1 MKTLHILAAAAIAVT
16 VASCSGKPEL
26 SYMPAKAE
34 GDSNWGLVDANGEF
48 LFTDEFSDRPSPVVN
63 GYFFVEEG
71 NGYTVYKAE
80 KNPKQVGDLS
90 GLKGCG
96 FYNDGLMPVVH
107 KGEHISFVDG
117 SGKTKFTLENVDSVS
132 VSAAMNMF
140 VNGRCAIRTSDEKWG
155 AIDTDGNVVVK
166 PKYENPVL
174 FVEDLALVKDAQSGE
189 SYIIDRDGN
198 TKATVSGNISSGGV
212 FIDGYTIAQ
221 VESSDSGEES
231 RMAIVKGDGELTKL
245 PSAVKYVKTWNSKYI
260 VFESSDYEYGIL
272 SVDGDVKVRAKYDN
286 IEMLANG
293 KFIGNRDG
301 KYMYVSP
308 DGDTEKLPGEVG
320 AAVRFPYQFSK
331 IFDFKFELI
340 SEDDDDDELQLRTY
354 NGKKVGKDMD
364 RYKGRIELDNIYSDY
379 FDYADVT
386 RKFMDMFDADGLK
399 GYPFDSTM
407 KLYADTTAHT
417 VEWYRGDTSM
427 SVSVA
432 SGNPYFYVSS
442 ATLYSDRTIVYDATP
457 YASYYTWE
465 FNPASRVTAIS
476 LTLSFNGNNY
486 RNDLPGYFAEA
497 LRDRFGVTVPESG
510 YGDNYVS
517 SNGYDA
523 ITVHLSSWKP
533 VPLVSEEVVAPADTT
548 AIVFADSVK

>member
-140 VNGRCAIRTSDEKWG
+140 VNGRCAIRTSDDKWG
-155 AIDTDGNVVVK
+155 AIDTEGNVVVK

-174 FVEDLALVKDAQSGE
+174 FVEDIALVKDAQSGE

-198 TKATVSGNISSGGV
+198 TKASVSGNISSGGV
-212 FIDGYTIAQ
+212 FIDGYTIVQ
-221 VESSDSGEES
+221 IEGPDSGEKS

-286 IEMLANG
+286 IELLANG

-320 AAVRFPYQFSK
+320 AAVGFPYQFSK
-331 IFDFKFELI
+331 VFDFKFELV

-354 NGKKVGKDMD
+354 NGKKVGKEMD

-407 KLYADTTAHT
+407 KLYADTTAHS
-417 VEWYRGDTSM
+417 VDWYRGDTSM

-465 FNPASRVTAIS
+465 FNPASRVTAIT

-486 RNDLPGYFAEA
+486 RNDLPGYFAEV
-497 LRDRFGVTVPESG
+497 LRDRFGITVPESS

>member
-71 NGYTVYKAE
+71 DGYTVYKAE

-117 SGKTKFTLENVDSVS
+117 SGKTKFTLEAIDSVS

-140 VNGRCAIRTSDEKWG
+140 VNGRCAIRTSDDKWG
-155 AIDTDGNVVVK
+155 AIDTEGNVVVK

-174 FVEDLALVKDAQSGE
+174 FVEDIALVKDAQSGE

-198 TKATVSGNISSGGV
+198 TKASVSGNISSGGV
-212 FIDGYTIAQ
+212 FIDGYTIVQ
-221 VESSDSGEES
+221 IEGPDSGEES

-272 SVDGDVKVRAKYDN
+272 SVDGDIKVRAKYDN
-286 IEMLANG
+286 IELLANG

-320 AAVRFPYQFSK
+320 AAVGFPYQFSK
-331 IFDFKFELI
+331 VFDFKFELV

-354 NGKKVGKDMD
+354 NGKKVGKEMD

-407 KLYADTTAHT
+407 KLYADTTAHS
-417 VEWYRGDTSM
+417 VDWYRGDTSM

-497 LRDRFGVTVPESG
+497 LRDRFGVTVPESS

>member
-71 NGYTVYKAE
+71 NGYTIYKAE

-117 SGKTKFTLENVDSVS
+117 NGKTKFTLENVDSVS

-166 PKYENPVL
+166 PKYENPIL

-189 SYIIDRDGN
+189 CYIIDRDGN
-198 TKATVSGNISSGGV
+198 TKATVSGNIGSGSV
-212 FIDGYTIAQ
+212 FIDGYTIVQ
-221 VESSDSGEES
+221 VEGSDSGDES
-231 RMAIVKGDGELTKL
+231 RMAIVKGDGELIKL

-260 VFESSDYEYGIL
+260 VFESSDYKYGIL

-286 IEMLANG
+286 IELLANG

-320 AAVRFPYQFSK
+320 AAVGFPYQFSK
-331 IFDFKFELI
+331 VFDFKFELV

-354 NGKKVGKDMD
+354 NGKKVGKEMD

-407 KLYADTTAHT
+407 KLYADTTAHS
-417 VEWYRGDTSM
+417 VDWYRGDTSM

-486 RNDLPGYFAEA
+486 RNDLAEYFAAA
-497 LRDRFGVTVPESG
+497 LRDRFGITVSESG

-517 SNGYDA
+517 SNGYDS
-523 ITVHLSSWKP
+523 ITVHLSDWNTVAP
-533 VPLVSEEVVAPADTT
+533 AAEEVAPADTT
-548 AIVFADSVK
+548 VIVFSDSVK

>member
-26 SYMPAKAE
+26 SYMPAKAG

-140 VNGRCAIRTSDEKWG
+140 VNGRCAIRTSDDKWG
-155 AIDTDGNVVVK
+155 AIDTEGNVVVK

-174 FVEDLALVKDAQSGE
+174 FVEDIALVKDAQSGE

-198 TKATVSGNISSGGV
+198 TKASVSGNISSGGV
-212 FIDGYTIAQ
+212 FIDGYTIVQ
-221 VESSDSGEES
+221 IEGPDSGEES

-272 SVDGDVKVRAKYDN
+272 SVDGDIKVRAKYDN
-286 IEMLANG
+286 IELLANG

-320 AAVRFPYQFSK
+320 AAVGFPYQFSK
-331 IFDFKFELI
+331 VFDFKFELV

-354 NGKKVGKDMD
+354 NGKKVGKEMD

-407 KLYADTTAHT
+407 KLYADTTAHS
-417 VEWYRGDTSM
+417 VDWYRGDTSM

-442 ATLYSDRTIVYDATP
+442 TTLYSDRTIVYDATP

-465 FNPASRVTAIS
+465 FNPASRVTAIT

-486 RNDLPGYFAEA
+486 RNDLAEYFAAA
-497 LRDRFGVTVPESG
+497 LRDRFGITVSESG

-517 SNGYDA
+517 SNGYDS
-523 ITVHLSSWKP
+523 ITVHLSDWNTVAP
-533 VPLVSEEVVAPADTT
+533 AAEEVAPADTT
-548 AIVFADSVK
+548 VIVFSDSVK

>member
-166 PKYENPVL
+166 PKYENPIL

-189 SYIIDRDGN
+189 CYIIDRDGN
-198 TKATVSGNISSGGV
+198 TKATVSGNIGSGSV
-212 FIDGYTIAQ
+212 FIDGYTIVQ
-221 VESSDSGEES
+221 VEGSDSGDES
-231 RMAIVKGDGELTKL
+231 RVAIVKGDGELIKL

-286 IEMLANG
+286 IELLANG

-331 IFDFKFELI
+331 VFDFKFELV

-354 NGKKVGKDMD
+354 NGKKVGKEMD

-407 KLYADTTAHT
+407 KLYADTTAHS
-417 VEWYRGDTSM
+417 VDWYRGDTSM

-486 RNDLPGYFAEA
+486 RNDLAEYFAAA
-497 LRDRFGVTVPESG
+497 LRDRFGITVSESG
-510 YGDNYVS
+510 YGDNYVTT
-517 SNGYDA
+517 NGYDG
-523 ITVHLSSWKP
+523 ITVHLSDWNTVAP
-533 VPLVSEEVVAPADTT
+533 AAEEVAPADTT
-548 AIVFADSVK
+548 VIVFSDSVK

>member
-80 KNPKQVGDLS
+80 KNPKQVGDLY

-140 VNGRCAIRTSDEKWG
+140 VNGRCAIRTSDDKWG
-155 AIDTDGNVVVK
+155 AIDTEGNVVVK

-174 FVEDLALVKDAQSGE
+174 FVEDIALVKDAQSGE

-198 TKATVSGNISSGGV
+198 TKASVSGNISSGGV
-212 FIDGYTIAQ
+212 FIDGYTIVQ
-221 VESSDSGEES
+221 IEGPDSGEES

-272 SVDGDVKVRAKYDN
+272 SVDGDIKVRAKYDN
-286 IEMLANG
+286 IELLANG

-320 AAVRFPYQFSK
+320 AAVGFPYQFSK
-331 IFDFKFELI
+331 VFDFKFELV

-354 NGKKVGKDMD
+354 NGKKVGKEMD

-407 KLYADTTAHT
+407 KLYADTTAHS
-417 VEWYRGDTSM
+417 VDWYRGDTSM

-497 LRDRFGVTVPESG
+497 LRDRFGITVPESS

>member
-117 SGKTKFTLENVDSVS
+117 SGKTKFTLESVDSVS

-174 FVEDLALVKDAQSGE
+174 FVEDIALVKDAQSGE
-189 SYIIDRDGN
+189 CYIIDRDGN

-221 VESSDSGEES
+221 IESSDSGAES

-286 IEMLANG
+286 IELLANG

-320 AAVRFPYQFSK
+320 AAVGFPYQFSK
-331 IFDFKFELI
+331 VFDFKFELV

-354 NGKKVGKDMD
+354 NGKKVGKEMD

-407 KLYADTTAHT
+407 KLYADTTAHS
-417 VEWYRGDTSM
+417 VDWYRGDTSM
-427 SVSVA
+427 SVLVA
-432 SGNPYFYVSS
+432 SGNPYFSVSS

-486 RNDLPGYFAEA
+486 RKDLVEYFAAA
-497 LRDRFGVTVPESG
+497 LRDRFGITVSESG

-517 SNGYDA
+517 SNGYDS
-523 ITVHLSSWKP
+523 ITVHLSSWNT
-533 VPLVSEEVVAPADTT
+533 VAVPADEVYE
-548 AIVFADSVK
+548 ACDSAVVFVDSIHA

>member
-117 SGKTKFTLENVDSVS
+117 SGKTKFTLEAIDSVS

-174 FVEDLALVKDAQSGE
+174 FVEDIALVKDAQSGE

-198 TKATVSGNISSGGV
+198 TKASVSGNISSGGV
-212 FIDGYTIAQ
+212 FIDGYTIVQ
-221 VESSDSGEES
+221 IEGPDSGEES

-286 IEMLANG
+286 IELLANG

-320 AAVRFPYQFSK
+320 AAVGFPYQFSK
-331 IFDFKFELI
+331 VFDFKFELV

-354 NGKKVGKDMD
+354 NGKKVGKEMD

-407 KLYADTTAHT
+407 KLYADTTAHS
-417 VEWYRGDTSM
+417 VDWYRGDTSM

>member
-140 VNGRCAIRTSDEKWG
+140 VNGRCAIRTSDDKWG
-155 AIDTDGNVVVK
+155 AIDTEGNVVVK

-174 FVEDLALVKDAQSGE
+174 FVEDIALVKDAQSGE

-198 TKATVSGNISSGGV
+198 TKASVSGNISSGGV
-212 FIDGYTIAQ
+212 FIDGYTIVQ
-221 VESSDSGEES
+221 IEGPDSGEES

-286 IEMLANG
+286 IELLANG

-320 AAVRFPYQFSK
+320 AAVGFPYQFSK
-331 IFDFKFELI
+331 VFDFKFELV

-354 NGKKVGKDMD
+354 NGKKVGKEMD

-407 KLYADTTAHT
+407 KLYADTTAHS
-417 VEWYRGDTSM
+417 VDWYRGDTSM

-486 RNDLPGYFAEA
+486 RNDLAEYFAAA
-497 LRDRFGVTVPESG
+497 LRDRFGITVSESS

>member
-140 VNGRCAIRTSDEKWG
+140 VNGRCAIRTSDDKWG
-155 AIDTDGNVVVK
+155 AIDTEGNVVVK

-174 FVEDLALVKDAQSGE
+174 FVEDIALVKDAQSGE
-189 SYIIDRDGN
+189 CYIIDRDGN
-198 TKATVSGNISSGGV
+198 TKASVSGNISSGGV
-212 FIDGYTIAQ
+212 FIDGYTIVQ
-221 VESSDSGEES
+221 IEGPDSGEES

-272 SVDGDVKVRAKYDN
+272 SVDGDIKVRAKYDN
-286 IEMLANG
+286 IELLANG

-320 AAVRFPYQFSK
+320 AAVGFPYQFSK
-331 IFDFKFELI
+331 VFDFKFELV

-354 NGKKVGKDMD
+354 NGKKVGKEMD

-407 KLYADTTAHT
+407 KLYADTTAHS
-417 VEWYRGDTSM
+417 VDWYRGDTSM

-465 FNPASRVTAIS
+465 FNPASRVTAIT

-497 LRDRFGVTVPESG
+497 LRDRFGITVPESS

>member
-117 SGKTKFTLENVDSVS
+117 SGKTKFTLEAIDSVS

-140 VNGRCAIRTSDEKWG
+140 VNGRCAIRTSDDKWG
-155 AIDTDGNVVVK
+155 AIDTEGNVVVK

-174 FVEDLALVKDAQSGE
+174 FVEDIALVKDAQSGE

-198 TKATVSGNISSGGV
+198 TKASVSGNISSGGV
-212 FIDGYTIAQ
+212 FIDGYTIVQ
-221 VESSDSGEES
+221 IEGPDSGEES

-272 SVDGDVKVRAKYDN
+272 SVDGDIKVRAKYDN
-286 IEMLANG
+286 IELLANG

-320 AAVRFPYQFSK
+320 AAVGFPYQFSK
-331 IFDFKFELI
+331 VFDFKFELV

-354 NGKKVGKDMD
+354 NGKKVGKEMD

-407 KLYADTTAHT
+407 KLYADTTAHS
-417 VEWYRGDTSM
+417 VDWYWGDTSM

-497 LRDRFGVTVPESG
+497 LRDRFGITVPESS

>member
-117 SGKTKFTLENVDSVS
+117 SGKTKFTLEAIDSVS

-174 FVEDLALVKDAQSGE
+174 FVEDIALVKDAQSGE

-198 TKATVSGNISSGGV
+198 TKASVSGNISSGGV
-212 FIDGYTIAQ
+212 FIDGYTIVQ
-221 VESSDSGEES
+221 IEGPDSGEES

-272 SVDGDVKVRAKYDN
+272 SVDGDIKVRAKYDN

-320 AAVRFPYQFSK
+320 AAVGFPYQFSK
-331 IFDFKFELI
+331 VFDFKFELV

-354 NGKKVGKDMD
+354 NGKKVGKEMD

-407 KLYADTTAHT
+407 KLYADTTAHS
-417 VEWYRGDTSM
+417 VDWYRGDTSM

-497 LRDRFGVTVPESG
+497 LRDRFGVTVPESS

>member
-71 NGYTVYKAE
+71 DGYTVYKAE

-117 SGKTKFTLENVDSVS
+117 NGKTKFTLENVDSVS

-140 VNGRCAIRTSDEKWG
+140 VNGRCAIRTSDDKWG
-155 AIDTDGNVVVK
+155 AIDTEGNVVVK

-174 FVEDLALVKDAQSGE
+174 FVEDIALVKDAQSGE
-189 SYIIDRDGN
+189 SYIIDRNGN
-198 TKATVSGNISSGGV
+198 TKASVSGNISSGGV
-212 FIDGYTIAQ
+212 FIDGYTIVQ
-221 VESSDSGEES
+221 IEGPDSGEES

-272 SVDGDVKVRAKYDN
+272 SVDGDIKVRAKYDN
-286 IEMLANG
+286 IELLANG

-320 AAVRFPYQFSK
+320 AAVGFPYQFSK
-331 IFDFKFELI
+331 VFDFKFELV

-354 NGKKVGKDMD
+354 NGKKVGKEMD

-407 KLYADTTAHT
+407 KLYADTTAHS
-417 VEWYRGDTSM
+417 VDWYRGDTSM

-486 RNDLPGYFAEA
+486 RNDLAEYFAAA
-497 LRDRFGVTVPESG
+497 LRDRFGITVSESG

>member
-107 KGEHISFVDG
+107 RGEHISFVDG

-140 VNGRCAIRTSDEKWG
+140 VNGRCAIRTSDDKWG
-155 AIDTDGNVVVK
+155 AIDTEGNVVVK

-174 FVEDLALVKDAQSGE
+174 FVEDIALVKDAQSGE

-198 TKATVSGNISSGGV
+198 TKASVSGNISSGGV
-212 FIDGYTIAQ
+212 FIDGYTIVQ
-221 VESSDSGEES
+221 IEGPDSGEES

-272 SVDGDVKVRAKYDN
+272 SVDGDIKVRAKYDN
-286 IEMLANG
+286 IELLANG

-320 AAVRFPYQFSK
+320 AAVGFPYQFSK
-331 IFDFKFELI
+331 VFDFKFELV

-354 NGKKVGKDMD
+354 NGKKVGKEMD

-407 KLYADTTAHT
+407 KLYADTTAHS
-417 VEWYRGDTSM
+417 VDWYRGDTSM

-486 RNDLPGYFAEA
+486 RNDLLGYFAEA
-497 LRDRFGVTVPESG
+497 LRDRFGITVPESS

>member
-117 SGKTKFTLENVDSVS
+117 NGKTKFTLENVDSVS

-174 FVEDLALVKDAQSGE
+174 FVEDIALVKDAHSGE
-189 SYIIDRDGN
+189 CYIIDRDGN
-198 TKATVSGNISSGGV
+198 TKASVSGNISSGGV
-212 FIDGYTIAQ
+212 FIDGYTIVQ
-221 VESSDSGEES
+221 IEGPDSGEES

-272 SVDGDVKVRAKYDN
+272 GVDGDVKVRAKYDN
-286 IEMLANG
+286 IELLANG
-293 KFIGNRDG
+293 KFIGKRDG

-320 AAVRFPYQFSK
+320 AAVGFPYQFSK
-331 IFDFKFELI
+331 VFDFKFELV

-354 NGKKVGKDMD
+354 NGKKVGKEMD

-407 KLYADTTAHT
+407 KLYADTTAHS
-417 VEWYRGDTSM
+417 VDWYRGDTSM

-465 FNPASRVTAIS
+465 FNPASRVTAIT
-476 LTLSFNGNNY
+476 LTLTFNGNNY

-497 LRDRFGVTVPESG
+497 LRDRFGVTVPESS

>member
-71 NGYTVYKAE
+71 DGYTVYKAE

-140 VNGRCAIRTSDEKWG
+140 VNGRCAIRTSDDKWG
-155 AIDTDGNVVVK
+155 AIDTEGNVVVK

-174 FVEDLALVKDAQSGE
+174 FVEDIALVKDAQSGE

-198 TKATVSGNISSGGV
+198 TKASVSGNISSGGV
-212 FIDGYTIAQ
+212 FIDGYTIVQ
-221 VESSDSGEES
+221 IEGPDSGEES

-286 IEMLANG
+286 IELLANG

-320 AAVRFPYQFSK
+320 AAVGFPYQFSK
-331 IFDFKFELI
+331 VFDFKFELV

-354 NGKKVGKDMD
+354 NGKKVGKEMD

-407 KLYADTTAHT
+407 KLYADTTAHS
-417 VEWYRGDTSM
+417 VDWYRGDTSM

-432 SGNPYFYVSS
+432 SGNPYFSVSS

-497 LRDRFGVTVPESG
+497 LRDRFGVTVPESS

>member
-117 SGKTKFTLENVDSVS
+117 NGKTKFTLENVDSVS

-140 VNGRCAIRTSDEKWG
+140 VNGRCAIRTSDDKWG
-155 AIDTDGNVVVK
+155 AIDTEGNVVVK

-174 FVEDLALVKDAQSGE
+174 FVEDIALVKDAQSGE

-198 TKATVSGNISSGGV
+198 TKASVSGNISSGGV
-212 FIDGYTIAQ
+212 FIDGYTIVQ
-221 VESSDSGEES
+221 IEGPDSGEES

-286 IEMLANG
+286 IELLANG

-320 AAVRFPYQFSK
+320 AAVGFPYQFSK
-331 IFDFKFELI
+331 VFDFKFELV

-354 NGKKVGKDMD
+354 NGKKVGKEMD

-407 KLYADTTAHT
+407 KLYADTTAHS
-417 VEWYRGDTSM
+417 VDWYRGDTSM

-465 FNPASRVTAIS
+465 FNPASRVTAIT

-497 LRDRFGVTVPESG
+497 LRDRFGITVPESS

>member
-117 SGKTKFTLENVDSVS
+117 SGKTKFTLEAIDSVS

-174 FVEDLALVKDAQSGE
+174 FVEDIALVKDAQSGE

-198 TKATVSGNISSGGV
+198 TKASVSGNISSGGV
-212 FIDGYTIAQ
+212 FIDGYTIVQ
-221 VESSDSGEES
+221 IEGPDSGEES

-286 IEMLANG
+286 IELLANG

-320 AAVRFPYQFSK
+320 AAVGFPYQFSK
-331 IFDFKFELI
+331 VFDFKFELV

-354 NGKKVGKDMD
+354 NGKKVGKEMD

-407 KLYADTTAHT
+407 KLYADTTAHS
-417 VEWYRGDTSM
+417 VDWYRGDTSM

-497 LRDRFGVTVPESG
+497 LRDRFGITVPESS

>member
-166 PKYENPVL
+166 PKYENPIL

-189 SYIIDRDGN
+189 CYIIDRDGN
-198 TKATVSGNISSGGV
+198 TKATVSGNIGSGSV
-212 FIDGYTIAQ
+212 FIDGYTIVQ
-221 VESSDSGEES
+221 VEGSDSGDES
-231 RMAIVKGDGELTKL
+231 RVAIVKGDGELIKL

-286 IEMLANG
+286 IELLANG

-331 IFDFKFELI
+331 VFDFKFELV

-354 NGKKVGKDMD
+354 NGKKVGKEMD

-407 KLYADTTAHT
+407 KLYADTTAHS
-417 VEWYRGDTSM
+417 VDWYRGDTSM
-427 SVSVA
+427 SVSVP

-486 RNDLPGYFAEA
+486 RNDLAEYFAAA
-497 LRDRFGVTVPESG
+497 LRDRFGITVSESG

-517 SNGYDA
+517 SNGYDS
-523 ITVHLSSWKP
+523 ITVHLSDWNTVAP
-533 VPLVSEEVVAPADTT
+533 AAEEVAPADTT
-548 AIVFADSVK
+548 VIVFSDSVK

>member
-71 NGYTVYKAE
+71 DGYTVYKAE

-117 SGKTKFTLENVDSVS
+117 NGKTKFTLEAIDSVS

-140 VNGRCAIRTSDEKWG
+140 VNGRCAIRTSDDKWG
-155 AIDTDGNVVVK
+155 AIDTEGNVVVK

-174 FVEDLALVKDAQSGE
+174 FVEDIALVKDAQSGE

-198 TKATVSGNISSGGV
+198 TKASVSGNISSGGV
-212 FIDGYTIAQ
+212 FIDGYTIVQ
-221 VESSDSGEES
+221 IEGPDSGEES

-272 SVDGDVKVRAKYDN
+272 SVDGDIKVRAKYDN
-286 IEMLANG
+286 IELLANG

-320 AAVRFPYQFSK
+320 AAVGFPYQFSK
-331 IFDFKFELI
+331 VFDFKFELV

-354 NGKKVGKDMD
+354 NGKKVGKEMD

-407 KLYADTTAHT
+407 KLYADTTAHS
-417 VEWYRGDTSM
+417 VDWYRGDTSM

-486 RNDLPGYFAEA
+486 RNDLVEYFAAA
-497 LRDRFGVTVPESG
+497 LRDRFGITVSESG

>member
-166 PKYENPVL
+166 PKYENPIL

-189 SYIIDRDGN
+189 CYIIDRDGN
-198 TKATVSGNISSGGV
+198 TKATVSGNIGSGSV
-212 FIDGYTIAQ
+212 FIDGYTIVQ
-221 VESSDSGEES
+221 VGGSDSGDES
-231 RMAIVKGDGELTKL
+231 RMAIVKGDGELIKL

-286 IEMLANG
+286 IELLANG

-331 IFDFKFELI
+331 VFDFKFELV

-354 NGKKVGKDMD
+354 NGKKVGKEMD

-407 KLYADTTAHT
+407 KLYADTTAHS
-417 VEWYRGDTSM
+417 VDWYRGDTSM

-486 RNDLPGYFAEA
+486 RNDLAEYFAAA
-497 LRDRFGVTVPESG
+497 LRDRFGITVSESG

-517 SNGYDA
+517 SNGYDS
-523 ITVHLSSWKP
+523 ITVHLSDWNTVAP
-533 VPLVSEEVVAPADTT
+533 AAEEVAPADTT
-548 AIVFADSVK
+548 VIVFSDSVK

>member
-71 NGYTVYKAE
+71 NGYTIYKAE

-117 SGKTKFTLENVDSVS
+117 SGKTKFTLESVDSVS

-140 VNGRCAIRTSDEKWG
+140 VNGRCAIRTSDDKWG
-155 AIDTDGNVVVK
+155 AIDTEGNVVVK

-174 FVEDLALVKDAQSGE
+174 FVEDIALVKDAQSGE

-198 TKATVSGNISSGGV
+198 TKASVSGNISSGGV
-212 FIDGYTIAQ
+212 FIDGYTIVQ
-221 VESSDSGEES
+221 IEGPDSGEES

-286 IEMLANG
+286 IELLANG

-320 AAVRFPYQFSK
+320 AAVGFPYQFSK
-331 IFDFKFELI
+331 VFDFKFELI

-354 NGKKVGKDMD
+354 NGKKVGKEMD

-407 KLYADTTAHT
+407 KLYADTTAHS
-417 VEWYRGDTSM
+417 VDWYRGDTSM

-432 SGNPYFYVSS
+432 SGNPYFSVSS
-442 ATLYSDRTIVYDATP
+442 ATLHSDRTIVYDATP

-465 FNPASRVTAIS
+465 FNPASRVTAIT
-476 LTLSFNGNNY
+476 LTLTFNGNNY
-486 RNDLPGYFAEA
+486 RNDLVEYFAEA
-497 LRDRFGVTVPESG
+497 LRDRFGITVSESG

-523 ITVHLSSWKP
+523 ITVHLSSWNT
-533 VPLVSEEVVAPADTT
+533 VAVPADEVYE
-548 AIVFADSVK
+548 ACDSAVVFVDSIHA

>member
-140 VNGRCAIRTSDEKWG
+140 VNGRCAIRTSDDKWG
-155 AIDTDGNVVVK
+155 AIDTEGNVVVK

-174 FVEDLALVKDAQSGE
+174 FVEDIALVKDAQSGE

-198 TKATVSGNISSGGV
+198 TKASVSGNISSGGV
-212 FIDGYTIAQ
+212 FIDGYTIVQ
-221 VESSDSGEES
+221 IEGPDSGEES

-272 SVDGDVKVRAKYDN
+272 SVDGDIKVRAKYDN
-286 IEMLANG
+286 IELLANG

-320 AAVRFPYQFSK
+320 AAVGFPYQFSK
-331 IFDFKFELI
+331 VFDFKFELV

-354 NGKKVGKDMD
+354 NGKKVGKEMD

-407 KLYADTTAHT
+407 KLYADTTAHS
-417 VEWYRGDTSM
+417 VDWYRGDTSM

-465 FNPASRVTAIS
+465 FNPASRVTAIT

-497 LRDRFGVTVPESG
+497 LRDRFGITVPESS

-523 ITVHLSSWKP
+523 ITVYLSSWKP

>member
-117 SGKTKFTLENVDSVS
+117 SGKTKFALENVDSVS

-166 PKYENPVL
+166 PKYENPIL

-189 SYIIDRDGN
+189 CYIIDRDGN
-198 TKATVSGNISSGGV
+198 TKATVSGNISSGSV
-212 FIDGYTIAQ
+212 FIDGYTIVQ
-221 VESSDSGEES
+221 VEGSDSGDES

-286 IEMLANG
+286 IELLANG

-320 AAVRFPYQFSK
+320 AAVGFPYQFSK
-331 IFDFKFELI
+331 VFDFKFELV

-354 NGKKVGKDMD
+354 NGKKVGKEMD

-407 KLYADTTAHT
+407 KLYADTTAHS
-417 VEWYRGDTSM
+417 VDWYRGDTSM

-486 RNDLPGYFAEA
+486 RNDLAEYFAAA
-497 LRDRFGVTVPESG
+497 LRDRFGITVSESG

-523 ITVHLSSWKP
+523 ITVHLSSWNTV
-533 VPLVSEEVVAPADTT
+533 VPAVEEVAPADTT
-548 AIVFADSVK
+548 VIVFSDSVK

>member
-80 KNPKQVGDLS
+80 KNPKQVGDLY

-117 SGKTKFTLENVDSVS
+117 SGKTKFTLEAIDSVS

-174 FVEDLALVKDAQSGE
+174 FVEDIALVKDAQSGE

-198 TKATVSGNISSGGV
+198 TKASVSGNISSGGV
-212 FIDGYTIAQ
+212 FIDGYTIVQ
-221 VESSDSGEES
+221 IEGPDSGEES

-272 SVDGDVKVRAKYDN
+272 SVDGDIKVRAKYDN
-286 IEMLANG
+286 IELLANG

-320 AAVRFPYQFSK
+320 AAVGFPYQFSK
-331 IFDFKFELI
+331 VFDFKFELV

-354 NGKKVGKDMD
+354 NGKKVGKEMD

-407 KLYADTTAHT
+407 KLYADTTAHS
-417 VEWYRGDTSM
+417 VDWYRGDTSM

-497 LRDRFGVTVPESG
+497 LRDRFGITVPESS

-533 VPLVSEEVVAPADTT
+533 VPLVSEEVMAPADTT

>member
-34 GDSNWGLVDANGEF
+34 GDSNWGLVDADGEF

-117 SGKTKFTLENVDSVS
+117 SGKTKFTLESVDSVS

-174 FVEDLALVKDAQSGE
+174 FVEDIALVKDAQSGE

-198 TKATVSGNISSGGV
+198 TKASVSGNISSGGV
-212 FIDGYTIAQ
+212 FIDGYTIVQ
-221 VESSDSGEES
+221 IEGPDSGEES

-272 SVDGDVKVRAKYDN
+272 SVDGDIKVRAKYDN
-286 IEMLANG
+286 IELLANG

-320 AAVRFPYQFSK
+320 AAVGFPYQFSK
-331 IFDFKFELI
+331 VFDFKFELV

-354 NGKKVGKDMD
+354 NGKKVGKEMD

-407 KLYADTTAHT
+407 KLYADTTAHS
-417 VEWYRGDTSM
+417 VDWYRGDTSM

-465 FNPASRVTAIS
+465 FNPASRVTAIT

-497 LRDRFGVTVPESG
+497 LRDRFGITVPESS

>member
-174 FVEDLALVKDAQSGE
+174 FVEDIALVKDAQSGE
-189 SYIIDRDGN
+189 SYIIDRNGN
-198 TKATVSGNISSGGV
+198 TKASVSGNISSGGV
-212 FIDGYTIAQ
+212 FIDGYTIVQ
-221 VESSDSGEES
+221 IEGPDSGEES

-272 SVDGDVKVRAKYDN
+272 SVDGDIKVRAKYDN
-286 IEMLANG
+286 IELLANG

-320 AAVRFPYQFSK
+320 AAVGFPYQFSK
-331 IFDFKFELI
+331 VFDFKFELV

-354 NGKKVGKDMD
+354 NGKKVGKEMD

-407 KLYADTTAHT
+407 KLYADTTAHS
-417 VEWYRGDTSM
+417 VDWYRGDTSM

-486 RNDLPGYFAEA
+486 RNDLAEYFAAA
-497 LRDRFGVTVPESG
+497 LRDRFGITVSESG

-517 SNGYDA
+517 SNGYDS
-523 ITVHLSSWKP
+523 ITVHLSDWNTVAP
-533 VPLVSEEVVAPADTT
+533 AAEEVAPADTT
-548 AIVFADSVK
+548 VIVFSDSVK

>member
-140 VNGRCAIRTSDEKWG
+140 VNGRCAIRTSDDKWG
-155 AIDTDGNVVVK
+155 AIDTEGNVVVK

-174 FVEDLALVKDAQSGE
+174 FVEDIALVKDAQSGE

-198 TKATVSGNISSGGV
+198 TKASVSGNISSGGV
-212 FIDGYTIAQ
+212 FIDGYTIVQ
-221 VESSDSGEES
+221 IEGPDSGEES

-320 AAVRFPYQFSK
+320 AAVGFPYQFSK
-331 IFDFKFELI
+331 VFDFKFELV

-354 NGKKVGKDMD
+354 NGKKVGKEMD

-407 KLYADTTAHT
+407 KLYADTTAHS
-417 VEWYRGDTSM
+417 VDWYRGDTSM

-497 LRDRFGVTVPESG
+497 LRDRFGITVPESS

>member
-174 FVEDLALVKDAQSGE
+174 FVEDIALVKDAQSGE

-198 TKATVSGNISSGGV
+198 TKASVSGNISSGGV
-212 FIDGYTIAQ
+212 FIDGYTIVQ
-221 VESSDSGEES
+221 IEGPDSGEES

-272 SVDGDVKVRAKYDN
+272 SVDGDIKVRAKYDN
-286 IEMLANG
+286 IELLANG

-320 AAVRFPYQFSK
+320 AAVGFPYQFSK
-331 IFDFKFELI
+331 VFDFKFELV

-354 NGKKVGKDMD
+354 NGKKVGKEMD

-407 KLYADTTAHT
+407 KLYADTTAHS
-417 VEWYRGDTSM
+417 VDWYRGDTSM

-465 FNPASRVTAIS
+465 FNPASRVTAIT

-497 LRDRFGVTVPESG
+497 LRDRFGITVPESS

>member
-117 SGKTKFTLENVDSVS
+117 NGKTKFTLENVDSVS

-140 VNGRCAIRTSDEKWG
+140 VNGRCAIRTSDDKWG
-155 AIDTDGNVVVK
+155 AIDTEGNVVVK

-174 FVEDLALVKDAQSGE
+174 FVEDIALVKDAQSGE

-198 TKATVSGNISSGGV
+198 TKASVSGNISSGGV
-212 FIDGYTIAQ
+212 FIDGYTIVQ
-221 VESSDSGEES
+221 IEGPDSGEES

-286 IEMLANG
+286 IELLANG

-320 AAVRFPYQFSK
+320 AAVGFPYQFSK
-331 IFDFKFELI
+331 VFDFKFELV

-354 NGKKVGKDMD
+354 NGKKVGKEMD

-407 KLYADTTAHT
+407 KLYADTTAHS
-417 VEWYRGDTSM
+417 VDWYRGDTSM
-427 SVSVA
+427 SVLVA
-432 SGNPYFYVSS
+432 SGNPYFSVSS

-486 RNDLPGYFAEA
+486 RNDLVEYFAAA
-497 LRDRFGVTVPESG
+497 LRDRFGITVSESG

-517 SNGYDA
+517 SNGYDS
-523 ITVHLSSWKP
+523 ITVHLSSWNT
-533 VPLVSEEVVAPADTT
+533 VAVAADEVYEACDSAV
-548 AIVFADSVK
+548 VFVDSIHA

>member
-71 NGYTVYKAE
+71 KGYTVYKAE

-90 GLKGCG
+90 GLKDCG
-96 FYNDGLMPVVH
+96 YYNDGLMPVVH

-117 SGKTKFTLENVDSVS
+117 SGKTKFTLESVDSVS

-140 VNGRCAIRTSDEKWG
+140 VNGRCAIRTSDDKWG
-155 AIDTDGNVVVK
+155 AIDTEGNVVVK

-174 FVEDLALVKDAQSGE
+174 FVEDIALVKDAQSGE

-286 IEMLANG
+286 IELLANG

-320 AAVRFPYQFSK
+320 AAVGFPYQFSK
-331 IFDFKFELI
+331 VFDFKFELI

-354 NGKKVGKDMD
+354 NGKKVGKEMD

-407 KLYADTTAHT
+407 KLYADTTAHS
-417 VEWYRGDTSM
+417 VDWYRGDTSM

-432 SGNPYFYVSS
+432 SGNPYFSVSS
-442 ATLYSDRTIVYDATP
+442 ATLHSDRTIVYDATP

-465 FNPASRVTAIS
+465 FNPASRVTAIT
-476 LTLSFNGNNY
+476 LTLTFNGNNY
-486 RNDLPGYFAEA
+486 RNDLVEYFAEA
-497 LRDRFGVTVPESG
+497 LRDRFGITVSESG

-523 ITVHLSSWKP
+523 ITVHLSSWNT
-533 VPLVSEEVVAPADTT
+533 VAVPADEVYE
-548 AIVFADSVK
+548 ACDSAVVFVDSIHA

>member
-140 VNGRCAIRTSDEKWG
+140 VNGRCAIRTSDDKWG
-155 AIDTDGNVVVK
+155 AIDTEGNVVVK

-174 FVEDLALVKDAQSGE
+174 FVEDIALVKDAQSGE

-198 TKATVSGNISSGGV
+198 TKASVSGNISSGGV
-212 FIDGYTIAQ
+212 FIDGYTIVQ
-221 VESSDSGEES
+221 IEGPDSGEES

-272 SVDGDVKVRAKYDN
+272 SVDGDIKVRAKYDN
-286 IEMLANG
+286 IELLANG

-320 AAVRFPYQFSK
+320 AAVGFPYQFSK
-331 IFDFKFELI
+331 VFDFKFELV

-354 NGKKVGKDMD
+354 NGKKVGKEMD

-407 KLYADTTAHT
+407 KLYADTTAHS
-417 VEWYRGDTSM
+417 VDWYRGDTSM

-497 LRDRFGVTVPESG
+497 LRDRFGITVPESG

>member
-71 NGYTVYKAE
+71 DGYTVYKAE

-140 VNGRCAIRTSDEKWG
+140 VNGRCAIRTSDDKWG

-174 FVEDLALVKDAQSGE
+174 FVEDIALVKDAQSGE

-198 TKATVSGNISSGGV
+198 TKASVSGNISSGGV
-212 FIDGYTIAQ
+212 FIDGYTIVQ
-221 VESSDSGEES
+221 IEGPDSGEES

-272 SVDGDVKVRAKYDN
+272 SVDGDIKVRAKYDN
-286 IEMLANG
+286 IELLANG

-320 AAVRFPYQFSK
+320 AAVGFPYQFSK
-331 IFDFKFELI
+331 VFDFKFELV

-354 NGKKVGKDMD
+354 NGKKVGKEMD

-407 KLYADTTAHT
+407 KLYADTTAHS
-417 VEWYRGDTSM
+417 VDWYRGDTSM

-497 LRDRFGVTVPESG
+497 LRDRFGVTVPESS

>member
-117 SGKTKFTLENVDSVS
+117 NGKTKFTLENVDSVS

-174 FVEDLALVKDAQSGE
+174 FVEDIALVKDAQSGE

-198 TKATVSGNISSGGV
+198 TKASVSGNISSGGV
-212 FIDGYTIAQ
+212 FIDGYTIVQ
-221 VESSDSGEES
+221 IEGPDSGEES

-286 IEMLANG
+286 IELLANG

-320 AAVRFPYQFSK
+320 AAVGFPYQFSK
-331 IFDFKFELI
+331 VFDFKFELV

-354 NGKKVGKDMD
+354 NGKKVGKEMD

-407 KLYADTTAHT
+407 KLYADTTAHS
-417 VEWYRGDTSM
+417 VDWYRGDTSM

-465 FNPASRVTAIS
+465 FNPASRVTAIT

-486 RNDLPGYFAEA
+486 RNDLVEYFAEA
-497 LRDRFGVTVPESG
+497 LRDRFGITVPESS

>member
-1 MKTLHILAAAAIAVT
+1 
-16 VASCSGKPEL
+16 
-26 SYMPAKAE
+26 
-34 GDSNWGLVDANGEF
+34 
-48 LFTDEFSDRPSPVVN
+48 
-63 GYFFVEEG
+63 
-71 NGYTVYKAE
+71 
-80 KNPKQVGDLS
+80 
-90 GLKGCG
+90 
-96 FYNDGLMPVVH
+96 MPVVH

-140 VNGRCAIRTSDEKWG
+140 VNGRCAIRTSDDKWG
-155 AIDTDGNVVVK
+155 AIDTEGNVVVK

-174 FVEDLALVKDAQSGE
+174 FVEDIALVKDAQSGE

-198 TKATVSGNISSGGV
+198 TKASVSGNISSGGV
-212 FIDGYTIAQ
+212 FIDGYTIVQ
-221 VESSDSGEES
+221 IEGPDSGEES

-272 SVDGDVKVRAKYDN
+272 SVDGDIKVRAKYDN
-286 IEMLANG
+286 IELLANG

-320 AAVRFPYQFSK
+320 AAVGFPYQFSK
-331 IFDFKFELI
+331 VFDFKFELV

-354 NGKKVGKDMD
+354 NGKKVGKEMD

-407 KLYADTTAHT
+407 KLYADTTVHS
-417 VEWYRGDTSM
+417 VDWYRGDTSM

-442 ATLYSDRTIVYDATP
+442 TTLYSDRTIVYDATP

-465 FNPASRVTAIS
+465 FNPASRVTAIT

-497 LRDRFGVTVPESG
+497 LRDRFGITVPESS

>member
-117 SGKTKFTLENVDSVS
+117 SGKTKFTLEAIDSVS

-174 FVEDLALVKDAQSGE
+174 FVEDIALVKDAQSGE

-198 TKATVSGNISSGGV
+198 TKASVSGNISSGGV
-212 FIDGYTIAQ
+212 FIDGYTIVQ
-221 VESSDSGEES
+221 IEGPDSGEES

-286 IEMLANG
+286 IELLANG

-320 AAVRFPYQFSK
+320 AAVGFPYQFSK
-331 IFDFKFELI
+331 VFDFKFELV

-354 NGKKVGKDMD
+354 NGKKVGKEMD

-407 KLYADTTAHT
+407 KLYADTTAHS
-417 VEWYRGDTSM
+417 VDWYRGDTSM

-465 FNPASRVTAIS
+465 FNPASRVTAIT
-476 LTLSFNGNNY
+476 LTLTFNGNNY

-497 LRDRFGVTVPESG
+497 LRDRFGITVSESG

>member
-1 MKTLHILAAAAIAVT
+1 MKTLHILAAAAIAAT

-117 SGKTKFTLENVDSVS
+117 NGKTKFTLENVDSVS

-140 VNGRCAIRTSDEKWG
+140 VNGRCAIRTSDDKWG
-155 AIDTDGNVVVK
+155 AIDTEGNVVVK

-174 FVEDLALVKDAQSGE
+174 FVEDIALVKDAQSGE

-198 TKATVSGNISSGGV
+198 TKASVSGNISSGGV
-212 FIDGYTIAQ
+212 FIDGYTIVQ
-221 VESSDSGEES
+221 IEGPDSGEES

-272 SVDGDVKVRAKYDN
+272 SVDGDIKVRAKYDN
-286 IEMLANG
+286 IELLANG

-320 AAVRFPYQFSK
+320 AAVGFPYQFSK
-331 IFDFKFELI
+331 VFDFKFELV

-354 NGKKVGKDMD
+354 NGKKVGKEMD

-407 KLYADTTAHT
+407 KLYADTTAHS
-417 VEWYRGDTSM
+417 VDWYRGDTSM

-465 FNPASRVTAIS
+465 FNPASRVTAIT

-497 LRDRFGVTVPESG
+497 LRDRFGITVPESS

-533 VPLVSEEVVAPADTT
+533 VAVPADEVYE
-548 AIVFADSVK
+548 ACDSAVVFVDSIHA

>member
-117 SGKTKFTLENVDSVS
+117 NGKTKFTLENVDSVS

-140 VNGRCAIRTSDEKWG
+140 VNGRCAIRTSDDKWG
-155 AIDTDGNVVVK
+155 AIDTEGNVVVK

-174 FVEDLALVKDAQSGE
+174 FVEDIALVKDAQSGE

-198 TKATVSGNISSGGV
+198 TKASVSGNISSGGV
-212 FIDGYTIAQ
+212 FIDGYTIVQ
-221 VESSDSGEES
+221 IEGPDSGEES

-272 SVDGDVKVRAKYDN
+272 SVDGDIKVRAKYDN
-286 IEMLANG
+286 IELLANG

-320 AAVRFPYQFSK
+320 AAVGFPYQFSK
-331 IFDFKFELI
+331 VFDFKFELV

-354 NGKKVGKDMD
+354 NGKKVGKEMD

-407 KLYADTTAHT
+407 KLYADTTAHS
-417 VEWYRGDTSM
+417 VDWYRGDTSM

-465 FNPASRVTAIS
+465 FNPASRVTAIT

-486 RNDLPGYFAEA
+486 RNDLVEYFAAA
-497 LRDRFGVTVPESG
+497 LRDRFGITVSESG